1 MRGCQ
6 ERNRS
11 PATRRFGG
19 GLREPRGVCG
29 GQALGRRRQ
38 RRPGPPAGL
47 APWLRLSSSVRPALS
62 VPKVEAA
69 PARRGRGYTCCAGSW
84 APDIAEAV
92 GVSSRRPDPVGIP
105 PPPTRGAPLCR
116 FSPGSSPLS
125 MCPVPPLPGSFAN
138 PHSVPSVAP
147 PKSLSVCLSGSPLKP
162 MASVCV
168 CVRGRRE
175 TACLG
180 DCLPLP
186 AWPPP
191 TSRHPPPTPP
201 LSNTG
206 GHTHIHTRIHA
217 PPHFPGIPLNT
228 PGA

>member
-19 GLREPRGVCG
+19 GLREPRGVCVG
-29 GQALGRRRQ
+29 GQALGRRRW
-38 RRPGPPAGL
+38 RPGPPAR
-47 APWLRLSSSVRPALS
+47 PWLPGSGSLPRSVLPCLS
-62 VPKVEAA
+62 PKVEAT
-69 PARRGRGYTCCAGSW
+69 PARRGRSYTCCAGSW

-105 PPPTRGAPLCR
+105 LRPPGVPPSAASAPAPPPRPCVRSRLSLAHSQPPTLC
-116 FSPGSSPLS
+116 
-125 MCPVPPLPGSFAN
+125 PPW
-138 PHSVPSVAP
+138 HP
-147 PKSLSVCLSGSPLKP
+147 PKSVSVCLSGSPLKP
-162 MASVCV
+162 VAGVCV

-191 TSRHPPPTPP
+191 TSRHPPPRPH
-201 LSNTG
+201 SQIQAD
-206 GHTHIHTRIHA
+206 THIYTHA
-217 PPHFPGIPLNT
+217 YTHHLTSLGFP
-228 PGA
+228 